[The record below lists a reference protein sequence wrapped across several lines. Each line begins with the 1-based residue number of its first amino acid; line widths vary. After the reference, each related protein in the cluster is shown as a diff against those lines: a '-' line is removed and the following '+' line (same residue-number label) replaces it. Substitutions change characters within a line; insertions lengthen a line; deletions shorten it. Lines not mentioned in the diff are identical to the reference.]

1 MLKKDVKKFKT
12 NRSVFFL
19 VSIIAMMVN
28 TSVSYGVDYFD
39 DNNNKITTPATVP
52 KIKWQGGGKNPAE
65 EGNISVTF
73 SNGKKAE
80 GLKET
85 TVQFRLNKDIKGL
98 ESLEVGKV
106 KVDKNGIDLNGKE
119 LKNVKQGSIKE
130 EWLDEGL
137 KKKLNDGIA
146 SAEQSKEAAAK
157 SATASE
163 TARDEAKQSKEAAA
177 KSATEA
183 TQAKQE
189 AAKSAREAEVSKNE
203 AKTASETAKKAE
215 NTANQAKSESTEAK
229 RQAEEAKQ
237 GIEKVKEELAK
248 DGFVTENKIADN
260 AVTEKKIADNAVTTD
275 KIKDGAVTESKL
287 GDDVKQIL
295 DSKAT
300 KDDINKMNGEVR
312 HIGALS
318 AALSGLHPLQ
328 YSEKNKNQLMAAVGT
343 YRDKQAVAVGVA
355 HYFSENFMLSAGVS
369 IGEDVR
375 QKSMANV
382 GLSWR
387 IGGEEESSSSSIK
400 TTELQAENQELKVRL
415 EKLEKQMESMMQITS
430 NLGL

>member
-1 MLKKDVKKFKT
+1 
-12 NRSVFFL
+12 
-19 VSIIAMMVN
+19 MVN

-163 TARDEAKQSKEAAA
+163 KARDEAKQSKEEAA

-260 AVTEKKIADNAVTTD
+260 AVTES
-275 KIKDGAVTESKL
+275 KIKDGSVTESKL

>member
-1 MLKKDVKKFKT
+1 MIDRRKLIEYVENSML
-12 NRSVFFL
+12 N
-19 VSIIAMMVN
+19 
-28 TSVSYGVDYFD
+28 
-39 DNNNKITTPATVP
+39 
-52 KIKWQGGGKNPAE
+52 
-65 EGNISVTF
+65 
-73 SNGKKAE
+73 
-80 GLKET
+80 
-85 TVQFRLNKDIKGL
+85 
-98 ESLEVGKV
+98 
-106 KVDKNGIDLNGKE
+106 DKNSPYVALEKARDE
-119 LKNVKQGSIKE
+119 ATQAKQE
-130 EWLDEGL
+130 
-137 KKKLNDGIA
+137 
-146 SAEQSKEAAAK
+146 AAK
-157 SATASE
+157 SAS
-163 TARDEAKQSKEAAA
+163 EAKQSKEEATQAKEEAA
-177 KSATEA
+177 KSATEATQAKQEAAKSVTEATQAKDEATKSASEAKQAEKKAEEAKTASEKARDEA

-215 NTANQAKSESTEAK
+215 NTTNQAKSESTEAK

-260 AVTEKKIADNAVTTD
+260 AVTES
-275 KIKDGAVTESKL
+275 KIKDGSVTESKL

>member
-387 IGGEEESSSSSIK
+387 IGGEEESSSFSIK

>member
-1 MLKKDVKKFKT
+1 
-12 NRSVFFL
+12 
-19 VSIIAMMVN
+19 MVN

>member
-1 MLKKDVKKFKT
+1 M
-12 NRSVFFL
+12 
-19 VSIIAMMVN
+19 
-28 TSVSYGVDYFD
+28 
-39 DNNNKITTPATVP
+39 
-52 KIKWQGGGKNPAE
+52 
-65 EGNISVTF
+65 
-73 SNGKKAE
+73 
-80 GLKET
+80 
-85 TVQFRLNKDIKGL
+85 
-98 ESLEVGKV
+98 
-106 KVDKNGIDLNGKE
+106 
-119 LKNVKQGSIKE
+119 
-130 EWLDEGL
+130 
-137 KKKLNDGIA
+137 
-146 SAEQSKEAAAK
+146 
-157 SATASE
+157 
-163 TARDEAKQSKEAAA
+163 
-177 KSATEA
+177 
-183 TQAKQE
+183 
-189 AAKSAREAEVSKNE
+189 
-203 AKTASETAKKAE
+203 
-215 NTANQAKSESTEAK
+215 
-229 RQAEEAKQ
+229 
-237 GIEKVKEELAK
+237 KEELAK

>member
-1 MLKKDVKKFKT
+1 
-12 NRSVFFL
+12 
-19 VSIIAMMVN
+19 MVN

-157 SATASE
+157 SAT
-163 TARDEAKQSKEAAA
+163 
-177 KSATEA
+177 EA

-215 NTANQAKSESTEAK
+215 NTAIKLNQNQRK
-229 RQAEEAKQ
+229 R
-237 GIEKVKEELAK
+237 
-248 DGFVTENKIADN
+248 
-260 AVTEKKIADNAVTTD
+260 
-275 KIKDGAVTESKL
+275 
-287 GDDVKQIL
+287 
-295 DSKAT
+295 
-300 KDDINKMNGEVR
+300 
-312 HIGALS
+312 
-318 AALSGLHPLQ
+318 
-328 YSEKNKNQLMAAVGT
+328 
-343 YRDKQAVAVGVA
+343 RDK
-355 HYFSENFMLSAGVS
+355 
-369 IGEDVR
+369 R
-375 QKSMANV
+375 K
-382 GLSWR
+382 
-387 IGGEEESSSSSIK
+387 
-400 TTELQAENQELKVRL
+400 
-415 EKLEKQMESMMQITS
+415 KLNK
-430 NLGL
+430 G